1 MSGINLVT
9 LGLMQASGLS
19 LTTEGLLIVQELVA
33 TEQPGVNVGGGR
45 KYDIRLVLPGLNG
58 LVLPQPLPTITE
70 EGLGALFQ
78 LLTAMQQ
85 QAQQLSAISIE
96 NDIRVVS
103 GDLESEPTLRSAVL
117 LSLFLD
123 RRVTDEEL
131 AEFGL
136 EGDDPRGWWGD
147 AFPTVEGDVYGSKLW
162 LLRRGKQTEQ
172 TRARAEAYAREALG
186 WLLEDEIALSV
197 DVAASYPRMGL
208 LGLEVAITKPA
219 NPAERYGFV
228 WGA

>member
-9 LGLMQASGLS
+9 LGLEQASGLS
-19 LTTEGLLIVQELVA
+19 LTTDGLLIVQQLVD
-33 TEQPGVNVGGGR
+33 TPGVDVGPGR
-45 KYDIRLVLPGLNG
+45 KYDVRLVLPGLSG
-58 LVLPQPLPTITE
+58 LVLPQGLPAITSPGID
-70 EGLGALFQ
+70 GLFELILALQ
-78 LLTAMQQ
+78 RQSQELG
-85 QAQQLSAISIE
+85 AISIE
-96 NDIRVVS
+96 NDIRVVN

-117 LSLFLD
+117 LSLFVD
-123 RRVTDEEL
+123 RRATDEEL

-136 EGDDPRGWWGD
+136 EGEDPRGWWGD
-147 AFPTVEGDVYGSKLW
+147 SFPTLEGDVYGSKLW

-172 TRARAEAYAREALG
+172 MRTRAETYARDALA
-186 WLLEDEIALSV
+186 WLLEDGIALSV

-208 LGLEVAITKPA
+208 LGLEVGITKPA